1 MTLDNIDN
9 KILVR
14 TLEGSHRQREV
25 ARIGGNDM
33 SELFVPFIPKVGRPR
48 KYTPKQLVE
57 KFSEYITE
65 RMCHPIEIEESK
77 DGATGQNATWEKK
90 TRSIPQMLSVADFCV
105 YLGCSRNWWNELP
118 DEFLGVKE
126 YISTYID
133 NFQMKGAAAGVFNA
147 NIVSRLLGLADKKQ
161 VSAGEGVTII
171 VKDNDQK
178 EKLENMGS
186 LGV

>member
-33 SELFVPFIPKVGRPR
+33 NETLEFKNPLGRPL
-48 KYTPKQLVE
+48 KYTPKRLAE
-57 KFSEYITE
+57 KFAEYVQWCKDHPFNIRNRTDYANGYAENNETRPRYISITGFQLFIGCTDSWWANLDDGVHGE
-65 RMCHPIEIEESK
+65 EFLRVKAQIKKFCEQYQIEMAS
-77 DGATGQNATWEKK
+77 TGQMKEN
-90 TRSIPQMLSVADFCV
+90 II
-105 YLGCSRNWWNELP
+105 SR
-118 DEFLGVKE
+118 
-126 YISTYID
+126 I
-133 NFQMKGAAAGVFNA
+133 
-147 NIVSRLLGLADKKQ
+147 LGLADKKQ